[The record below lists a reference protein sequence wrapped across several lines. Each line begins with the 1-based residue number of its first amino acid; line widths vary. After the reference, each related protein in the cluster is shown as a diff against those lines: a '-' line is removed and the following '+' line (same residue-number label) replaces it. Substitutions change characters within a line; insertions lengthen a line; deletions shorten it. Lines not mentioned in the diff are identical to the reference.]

1 MTLQHCA
8 RQGILASFKK
18 FLQGLRIG
26 SQFAPV
32 LVNSR
37 SILKTN
43 EHAKTA
49 QYAVNTMKNIAVY
62 AGNFYAV
69 PHAQPST
76 AAVATTNR
84 LNNSIFF
91 SWLTDLE
98 NKDEETSY
106 P

>member
-32 LVNSR
+32 FVNSR
-37 SILKTN
+37 SILKTS

-49 QYAVNTMKNIAVY
+49 QDAKNTMKNI
-62 AGNFYAV
+62 GKRSINHV
-69 PHAQPST
+69 PC
-76 AAVATTNR
+76 AT
-84 LNNSIFF
+84 S
-91 SWLTDLE
+91 SDVMGVGA
-98 NKDEETSY
+98 
-106 P
+106 